1 MADSQPV
8 HYHHH
13 QLSVKPPVDPVLMDI
28 SRNILG
34 LSKYLFILVLDL
46 MAKGRGSSES
56 LSYFPGPGGRPSHS
70 LPVTPLYQSPIMP
83 SPNPSLW

>member
-13 QLSVKPPVDPVLMDI
+13 QLSVKPPVETVLMDI
-28 SRNILG
+28 SPNILG
-34 LSKYLFILVLDL
+34 LSTYLFILVLDF

-56 LSYFPGPGGRPSHS
+56 LGYFHGGRPSHS

-83 SPNPSLW
+83 GRNLSLW